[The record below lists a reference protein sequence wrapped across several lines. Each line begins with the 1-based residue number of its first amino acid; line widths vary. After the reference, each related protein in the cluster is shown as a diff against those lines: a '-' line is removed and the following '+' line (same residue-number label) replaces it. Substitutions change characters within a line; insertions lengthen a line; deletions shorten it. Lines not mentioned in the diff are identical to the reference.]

1 MWTSEN
7 QEIDITQQ
15 EQEDREQATDE
26 ARKRQQNQVRAVE
39 VGDAVWADM
48 V

>member
-1 MWTSEN
+1 MYSQEN

-15 EQEDREQATDE
+15 EQEDREQATQE

>member
-1 MWTSEN
+1 MYSQEN

>member
-1 MWTSEN
+1 MYSQEN

-15 EQEDREQATDE
+15 EQEDREQATEE

>member
-1 MWTSEN
+1 MYSQEN
-7 QEIDITQQ
+7 QEIDITEQ
-15 EQEDREQATDE
+15 EQEEREQATEE

-39 VGDAVWADM
+39 VGDSVWADM